1 MDPRLAYWTFALLDL
16 AAVVGFAAAG
26 VAALRRGDVPR
37 HQRRML
43 TAAAL
48 VGLFL
53 LSYLAKLALIGRE
66 DLASWEPAS
75 IWMLRIHELC
85 VFTMLVGGSEWPA
98 RARCACA
105 ARATRRTIRRIRRR
119 RRRWCAGTA
128 EPARRPSSAAAL
140 ALGFAGLVL
149 AGMYRRAGWF

>member
-16 AAVVGFAAAG
+16 TAVVGFAAAG

-37 HQRRML
+37 HHRRML

-53 LSYLAKLALIGRE
+53 VSYLCKLALIGRE
-66 DLASWEPAS
+66 DLGSWGTRS
-75 IWMLRIHELC
+75 IWVLRLHELC
-85 VFTMLVGGSEWPA
+85 VLTMFVAGTIAGTRAMRLRRTRNATRDPRDPPAPAELVRWHRGAGKTA
-98 RARCACA
+98 VCA
-105 ARATRRTIRRIRRR
+105 AL
-119 RRRWCAGTA
+119 
-128 EPARRPSSAAAL
+128 L